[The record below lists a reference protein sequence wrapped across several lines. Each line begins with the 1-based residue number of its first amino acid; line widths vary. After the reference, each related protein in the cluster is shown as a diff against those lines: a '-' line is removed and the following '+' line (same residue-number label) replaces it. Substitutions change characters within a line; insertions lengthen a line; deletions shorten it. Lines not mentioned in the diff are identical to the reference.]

1 MKKPFDPKV
10 LKAVALLL
18 SYPTEE
24 TVEALPELHAA
35 LGHEP
40 ALAPLFGLLALD
52 LFDAQ
57 EAYVETFDRGR
68 RTSLNL
74 FEHVHGESRD
84 RGQAMVDLLQVYEA
98 AGLVMTVRQLPD
110 YLPVF
115 LDFASTRSAPEARAH
130 LKEVAPLL
138 ADIGEGLAR
147 RVSPWKPLVDVLLRL
162 AGEASIPD
170 REAPEVDEEQTPAA
184 LDAAWEAA
192 PAFDACPPAA
202 PRSETQPIH
211 LVRRAA

>member
-1 MKKPFDPKV
+1 MSRPIDPQV
-10 LKAVALLL
+10 LKAVAVLL
-18 SYPTEE
+18 SYPTEA
-24 TVEALPELHAA
+24 TVEALPELRAV
-35 LGHEP
+35 LGAPP
-40 ALAPLFGLLALD
+40 ALAPLFDLLARD

-98 AGLVMTVRQLPD
+98 AGLHMTVRQLPD

-115 LDFASTRSAPEARAH
+115 LDFASTREPPSAREH
-130 LKEVAPLL
+130 LREVAPLL

-147 RVSPWKPLVDVLLRL
+147 RVSPWKPLVDVLLDL
-162 AGEASIPD
+162 AGEATVPD
-170 REAPEVDEEQTPAA
+170 RDAPDEDEEQTPAA

-192 PAFDACPPAA
+192 PAFDACPTAA
-202 PRSETQPIH
+202 PRSDTQPIH

>member
-1 MKKPFDPKV
+1 MSRAIDPRT
-10 LKAVALLL
+10 LKAAAVLL
-18 SYPTEE
+18 SYPTEA
-24 TVEALPELHAA
+24 TVEALPELQAA
-35 LGHEP
+35 LDGRP
-40 ALAPLFGLLALD
+40 ALAPLFGLLAGD
-52 LFDAQ
+52 LYDAQ

-84 RGQAMVDLLQVYEA
+84 RGQAMVDLLRVYEE
-98 AGLVMTVRQLPD
+98 AGLQMTVRQLPD

-115 LDFASTRSAPEARAH
+115 LDFASTREPAAALEH
-130 LKEVAPLL
+130 LREVAPLL

-147 RVSPWKPLVDVLLRL
+147 RVSPWKPLVDGLLTL
-162 AGEASIPD
+162 AGADAVPD
-170 REAPEVDEEQTPAA
+170 RDTPDEDEEQTPAA

-192 PAFDACPPAA
+192 PAFDACPTAA
-202 PRSETQPIH
+202 PRPATQPIH

>member
-1 MKKPFDPKV
+1 MSQRVDPRAV
-10 LKAVALLL
+10 KAVAVLLG
-18 SYPTEE
+18 YPTEA
-24 TVEALPELHAA
+24 TVEALPHLRAA
-35 LGHEP
+35 LGDAP
-40 ALAPLFGLLALD
+40 RLQPLFDLLGGD

-84 RGQAMVDLLQVYEA
+84 RGQAMVDLLQVYDA
-98 AGLVMTVRQLPD
+98 AGLHMTVRQLPD
-110 YLPVF
+110 FLPVF
-115 LDFASTRSAPEARAH
+115 LDFVSTRDATSAREH
-130 LKEVAPLL
+130 LREVAPLV

-147 RVSPWKPLVDVLLRL
+147 RLSPWKPLVDVLLAL
-162 AGEASIPD
+162 AGEATVPD
-170 REAPEVDEEQTPAA
+170 RDAAVEDDEQTPAA

-202 PRSETQPIH
+202 PRPESQPIH

>member
-1 MKKPFDPKV
+1 MRKRVDSRV
-10 LKAVALLL
+10 VKAVAVLL
-18 SYPTEE
+18 SYPTEA
-24 TVEALPELHAA
+24 TVEALPELRAA
-35 LGHEP
+35 LGDAERLQ
-40 ALAPLFGLLALD
+40 ALFSLLGGD
-52 LFDAQ
+52 LLDAQ

-98 AGLVMTVRQLPD
+98 AGLQMTVRQLPD

-115 LDFASTRSAPEARAH
+115 LDFVSTRDSKSAREH
-130 LKEVAPLL
+130 LREVAGLV

-147 RVSPWKPLVDVLLRL
+147 RVSPWKPLVDVLLMQ
-162 AGEASIPD
+162 AGEAAIPD
-170 REAPEVDEEQTPAA
+170 REAAVEDEEQTPAA
-184 LDAAWEAA
+184 LDATWESA

-202 PRSETQPIH
+202 PRPESHPIH
-211 LVRRAA
+211 LVRRVA

>member
-1 MKKPFDPKV
+1 VRGAVDPRTV
-10 LKAVALLL
+10 KAIAVLL
-18 SYPTEE
+18 SYPTER
-24 TVEALPELHAA
+24 TVAALPELRAE
-35 LGHEP
+35 LNDTT
-40 ALAPLFGLLALD
+40 LQPLFALLEGD

-84 RGQAMVDLLQVYEA
+84 RGQAMVDLLQVYEE
-98 AGLVMTVRQLPD
+98 AGLQMTVRELPD

-115 LDFASTRSAPEARAH
+115 LDFVSTRAPTSAREH
-130 LKEVAPLL
+130 LREVAALL

-147 RVSPWKPLVDVLLRL
+147 RASPYKALIDVLLVM
-162 AGEASIPD
+162 AGEATVPD
-170 REAPEVDEEQTPAA
+170 ATEVSEDEELTPAA

-192 PAFDACPPAA
+192 PAFDACPSTVPGTG
-202 PRSETQPIH
+202 TQPIH